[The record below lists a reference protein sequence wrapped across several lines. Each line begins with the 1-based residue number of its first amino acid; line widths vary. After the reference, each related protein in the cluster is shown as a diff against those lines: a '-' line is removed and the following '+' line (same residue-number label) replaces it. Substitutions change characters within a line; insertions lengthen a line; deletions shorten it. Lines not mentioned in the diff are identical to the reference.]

1 MTQVLCTTADKSP
14 TGYFPFEPTR
24 DPEGGMSP
32 VIRMWN
38 RAFGFADQSASEVAV
53 PIPPNSRVL
62 RVELEIS
69 EAWTGTTA
77 VVVGDGTTADGWIA
91 SGTINPLTAGD
102 FGFDYDSTYGVKGK
116 FYADGD
122 TLDVAFTGIATAGSA
137 ILWVEMISY
146 GEALAAETV
155 T

>member
-1 MTQVLCTTADKSP
+1 MTQVLCTNADKSP
-14 TGYFPFEPTR
+14 TGFFPFETTR
-24 DPEGGMSP
+24 NPEDGMSP
-32 VIRMWN
+32 IVRVWN
-38 RAFGFADQSASEVAV
+38 RAFGYADQSASEVAV

-62 RVELEIS
+62 RVSLEIS
-69 EAWTGTTA
+69 EAWTGATA
-77 VVVGDGTTADGWIA
+77 VVVGDGTAANGWIA
-91 SGTINPLTAGD
+91 TGTIDPTVAGD

-116 FYADGD
+116 FYEDGD
-122 TLDVAFTGIATAGSA
+122 TIDVAFTGIATAGSA